1 MPHIARVYDY
11 WARTAARGR
20 LVAAPGLHFCY
31 IWLGQGGEKDVP
43 FDDERALDA
52 VATIWQKAVYWRA
65 EPG

>member
-1 MPHIARVYDY
+1 MIWGDTRGFPGER
-11 WARTAARGR
+11 RREGR
-20 LVAAPGLHFCY
+20 L
-31 IWLGQGGEKDVP
+31 P